1 MSKHT
6 NKHWLREKEFRSLK
20 NERDSIYNSTG
31 HDAFHRK
38 YDRYSNSRLTET
50 TERLS
55 QKFYNE
61 YHGWFHTAP
70 WWYRNMLNRRQRAKS
85 KIILYKLIN
94 ISDDFVFDDNYKDG
108 PWYW

>member
-6 NKHWLREKEFRSLK
+6 NKNWLREKEFISLK
-20 NERDSIYNSTG
+20 KERDSIYNST
-31 HDAFHRK
+31 RYK
-38 YDRYSNSRLTET
+38 YSNSRLTET

-85 KIILYKLIN
+85 KIIIYKLIN